1 MERVDA
7 VLRDTRLALAAAM
20 ARMDMPSKIFG
31 MALETAAHGYIA
43 CSSDWKQQTREPED
57 GKGR

>member
-7 VLRDTRLALAAAM
+7 VPIDTRLALAAAM

-31 MALETAAHGYIA
+31 MALETAAHGYDCVLQRLETA
-43 CSSDWKQQTREPED
+43 DP
-57 GKGR
+57 